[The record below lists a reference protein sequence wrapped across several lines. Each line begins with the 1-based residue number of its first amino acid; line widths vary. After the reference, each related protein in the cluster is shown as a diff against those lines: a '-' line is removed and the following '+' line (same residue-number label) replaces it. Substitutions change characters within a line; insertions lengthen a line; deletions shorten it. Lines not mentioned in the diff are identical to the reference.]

1 MRMIISEVAPPDW
14 RDCNKS
20 KLNRES
26 GHKWYHC
33 ITLCPIKYVNVPATG
48 LSLLPDTVP
57 GLPLVENQQ
66 KSVVSRRAEIWDQ
79 SARGLNRNITNLA
92 WDWNKGNLEFLEMR
106 QFFSFCL
113 LELWDTSG
121 WSDWLELMLMSCQS
135 FFCLFLLGCK
145 FR

>member
-14 RDCNKS
+14 QDCNKS

-33 ITLCPIKYVNVPATG
+33 ITLCPIKYVNVPARG

-66 KSVVSRRAEIWDQ
+66 KSVVSCRAEIWDQ
-79 SARGLNRNITNLA
+79 SARGLNRNITNQPGLGL
-92 WDWNKGNLEFLEMR
+92 KQRKSGIPGNETIF
-106 QFFSFCL
+106 
-113 LELWDTSG
+113 
-121 WSDWLELMLMSCQS
+121 
-135 FFCLFLLGCK
+135 LFLSAGAVRHLGMVWLAGADANELPK
-145 FR
+145 LLLSVFTRLQI